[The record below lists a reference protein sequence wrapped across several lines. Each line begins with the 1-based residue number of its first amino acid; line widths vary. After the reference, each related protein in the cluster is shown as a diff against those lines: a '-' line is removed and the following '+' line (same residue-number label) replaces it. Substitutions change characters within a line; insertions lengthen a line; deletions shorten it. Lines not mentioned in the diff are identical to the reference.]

1 MHFDSIEFEATYVC
15 LEGEAEIDSEEIANV
30 AHDSDEAFELFL
42 ALIEDREE
50 FQDQCRDALGET
62 TLTVQKVIEWIQ
74 GEGPRPARTN
84 RAKALVQ
91 ALVQGLIEVGVISPL
106 PEWLKIKLPKV
117 SNES

>member
-1 MHFDSIEFEATYVC
+1 MHFDNVEFEVTYAS

-30 AHDSDEAFELFL
+30 AHDSDEAFELFQ

-50 FQDQCRDALGET
+50 FQDQCREALGET

-74 GEGPRPARTN
+74 GEGPHGFTSPS

-91 ALVQGLIEVGVISPL
+91 ALVQSLIEVGVISPL
-106 PEWLKIKLPKV
+106 PEWLQIKLPKV
-117 SNES
+117 GQ